1 MKQAKSS
8 KEHTE
13 VNLKIMPDIGNIAAK
28 HLNKFPTAESCFTD
42 DFSLLK
48 WENIQS
54 LFMKLTIGVRK

>member
-48 WENIQS
+48 
-54 LFMKLTIGVRK
+54 